1 MKPRLAII
9 GSGIAGLGCAYL
21 LNDSF
26 ELTIYEQN
34 DYVGGH
40 TNTITV
46 NEKSA
51 ECGTRFDTGFMVFNY
66 ATYPLLTRL
75 FAALDV
81 PVKKT
86 DMSFSVQ
93 HLADNIEWNGAGLS
107 KIFAQRKNLVNP
119 RFWRMLK
126 RLDWFNKNAPHHSRS
141 GQTVREYVKAN
152 NLGEDF
158 LQWYLI
164 PMAASVWSTPPSL
177 IFDFPIAFL
186 IRFFHNHGFLGL
198 DTHYQ
203 WYTVDGGAGRYVDR
217 LLAALSSAVL
227 LKDKVSA
234 VIRADDNSQVSV
246 VSASGVKQFDKVI
259 LACHADE
266 ALALLMSPTKLQD
279 ELLSKFSYQKNDITV
294 HSDSGV
300 MPSCRQA
307 WASWNYRV
315 GEINGTGPESGTNS
329 GAATLHYWMNSL
341 QGLKGKD
348 YFVSLNSDDI
358 INQSLVHRRM
368 QYTHPIF
375 DLATEAAQPRLFE
388 LNHEAAVAGHNIYFC
403 GSYFHNGF
411 HEDAFRSA
419 VEAASAVKG
428 RAAF

>member
-1 MKPRLAII
+1 MKPRLAIV

-26 ELTIYEQN
+26 DLTIYEQN

-40 TNTITV
+40 TNTITLDSK
-46 NEKSA
+46 NGKS
-51 ECGTRFDTGFMVFNY
+51 ESTVFDTGFMVFNY
-66 ATYPLLTRL
+66 TTYPLLVRL

-93 HLADNIEWNGAGLS
+93 HLADGIEWNGAGLN
-107 KIFAQRKNLVNP
+107 KVFAQRSNLASP
-119 RFWRMLK
+119 RFWRMLS
-126 RLDWFNKNAPHHSRS
+126 RLDWFNKNAPLHTES
-141 GQTVREYVKAN
+141 GLTVRQYVDQN

-164 PMAASVWSTPPSL
+164 PMAASVWSTPPGKIL
-177 IFDFPIAFL
+177 DFPIAFL

-203 WYTVDGGAGRYVDR
+203 WYTVDGGAKQYVDR
-217 LLAALSSAVL
+217 LLARLASAVL
-227 LKDKVSA
+227 LKDKVSSVFLDKA
-234 VIRADDNSQVSV
+234 AQKINV
-246 VSASGVKQFDKVI
+246 VSSSGVKKFDKVV

-266 ALALLMSPTKLQD
+266 ALAMLSAPSKLQS
-279 ELLSKFSYQKNDITV
+279 ELLSKFNYQVNQIAV
-294 HSDSGV
+294 HSDKSV
-300 MPSCRQA
+300 MPVNRQA
-307 WASWNYRV
+307 WASWNYRA
-315 GEINGTGPESGTNS
+315 GSNLKSNPDSQS

-341 QGLKGKD
+341 QGLGGRD

-358 INQSLVHRRM
+358 IDSSLVHRHM
-368 QYTHPIF
+368 QYTHPLF
-375 DLATEAAQPRLFE
+375 DLATEAVQPRLAE
-388 LNHEAAVAGHNIYFC
+388 LNTESNKTDNGVYFC
-403 GSYFHNGF
+403 GSYFQNGF

-419 VEAASAVKG
+419 VAAASAIKG
-428 RAAF
+428 REAF